1 MNIDIDVI
9 DFLVDNIGE
18 SEFEAMNN
26 EADMDDN
33 IIYCFSSKDDEITC
47 SKIDELISSNL
58 EKIQSFSFKSIYK
71 TS

>member
-9 DFLVDNIGE
+9 DFLVDNIGG

-47 SKIDELISSNL
+47 SKLIN
-58 EKIQSFSFKSIYK
+58 
-71 TS
+71 